1 MQKISFCNQYICVD
15 WLQFRRKRVTVKLNF
30 DSYAIRR
37 PAPQQDRPEQIKERP
52 MSEAAIFAANLVVLA
67 FFAALI
73 GQSVVAVL

>member
-1 MQKISFCNQYICVD
+1 
-15 WLQFRRKRVTVKLNF
+15 
-30 DSYAIRR
+30 
-37 PAPQQDRPEQIKERP
+37 